1 MSITLLA
8 VTACAS
14 TAGAAEAI
22 VAVATNFSEC
32 AEMLRLEF
40 EADNGHD
47 LTLSAGSTGKLYA
60 QVMNGAP
67 YAAFLSADG
76 ERPAL
81 LEESGTGV
89 SGSRFVYA
97 KGRIALWTTEEE
109 RVGDKVWQ
117 DILREGEFGSLAIA
131 NPALAPYGLA
141 ARQALRSLDLW
152 EAVQD
157 RVVMG
162 ENVGQTYALVATGNA
177 ELGFVA
183 LSSLMSRRH
192 EDRGRYWTVPGHLHQ
207 PVAQEAVLLQRGA
220 NNAAAI
226 AFLDYLKT
234 DAAGS
239 IIESFG
245 YGLD

>member
-1 MSITLLA
+1 MSITLLV

-32 AEMLRLEF
+32 AEVLRQEF
-40 EADNGHD
+40 EAGSGHD

-81 LEESGTGV
+81 LEESGAGV

-97 KGRIALWTTEEE
+97 KGRIALWITEEG
-109 RVGDKVWQ
+109 RVGDEAWQ
-117 DILREGEFGSLAIA
+117 DILREGEFDSLAIA

-141 ARQALRSLDLW
+141 ARQALRSLDVW

-157 RVVMG
+157 KVVMG

-192 EDRGRYWTVPGHLHQ
+192 ERRGRYRVVPEHMHE
-207 PVAQEAVLLQRGA
+207 PVTQEAVLLQRGA
-220 NNAAAI
+220 DNAAAI

-234 DAAGS
+234 EAAAS
-239 IIESFG
+239 IVESFG
-245 YGLD
+245 YGH